1 MTVTLLVY
9 PSSWTN
15 PEMETVC
22 GQGVRLSLY
31 ILDILSKSP
40 MLSPGWCVLAGRVR
54 GAVGSDPG
62 HHRGV

>member
-22 GQGVRLSLY
+22 GQGVRINTVHFRYYLEISNVVSRLVCT
-31 ILDILSKSP
+31 
-40 MLSPGWCVLAGRVR
+40 GWAGARC
-54 GAVGSDPG
+54 GG
-62 HHRGV
+62 

>member
-22 GQGVRLSLY
+22 GQGVRLNTVHSRYYL
-31 ILDILSKSP
+31 
-40 MLSPGWCVLAGRVR
+40 
-54 GAVGSDPG
+54 
-62 HHRGV
+62 

>member
-31 ILDILSKSP
+31 ILDIISK
-40 MLSPGWCVLAGRVR
+40 
-54 GAVGSDPG
+54 
-62 HHRGV
+62 